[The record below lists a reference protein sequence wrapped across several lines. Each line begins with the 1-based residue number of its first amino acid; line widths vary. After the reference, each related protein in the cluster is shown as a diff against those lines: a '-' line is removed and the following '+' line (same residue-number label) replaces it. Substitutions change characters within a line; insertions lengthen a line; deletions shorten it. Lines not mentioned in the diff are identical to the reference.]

1 MTKIGSAPT
10 EKQYNDALCKLREST
25 IYKTKDNV
33 QNYVEKTW
41 VPCSFRRWCHAFR
54 KSQALNIVRTQDKV
68 AGLRDVSYLVEDV
81 NALQEAITIVDDLQA
96 KLRACC
102 PKAEGLFL
110 RGSPEK
116 KKLKIT
122 KPEYHKVFHKGLSLR
137 KKRKSKAA
145 SRSANMINVAEKVTD
160 NKVGYIPGTKY

>member
-1 MTKIGSAPT
+1 MQDLPNQVLPKIRPVTSIT
-10 EKQYNDALCKLREST
+10 SEST
-25 IYKTKDNV
+25 
-33 QNYVEKTW
+33 
-41 VPCSFRRWCHAFR
+41 PRRETSLTLPELSCHAKLKRQF
-54 KSQALNIVRTQDKV
+54 QDKI

-81 NALQEAITIVDDLQA
+81 NALQEAITIVDNLQA

-102 PKAEGLFL
+102 PKAEGLLL

-160 NKVGYIPGTKY
+160 NKVGY

>member
-1 MTKIGSAPT
+1 MNSTEIAHDQLDDFDKRMQDLPNPVLQKIPPVTSITP
-10 EKQYNDALCKLREST
+10 EST
-25 IYKTKDNV
+25 ARREN
-33 QNYVEKTW
+33 
-41 VPCSFRRWCHAFR
+41 SFTLPELSCHAKLKRQF
-54 KSQALNIVRTQDKV
+54 QDKV

-102 PKAEGLFL
+102 PKAEGIYL

-116 KKLKIT
+116 KKRKIT
-122 KPEYHKVFHKGLSLR
+122 KLSLR
-137 KKRKSKAA
+137 KKRKNKAA

-160 NKVGYIPGTKY
+160 NKVGYIPAPKY

>member
-1 MTKIGSAPT
+1 MQLI
-10 EKQYNDALCKLREST
+10 KLVVHR
-25 IYKTKDNV
+25 
-33 QNYVEKTW
+33 
-41 VPCSFRRWCHAFR
+41 R
-54 KSQALNIVRTQDKV
+54 KSSTTMRCA
-68 AGLRDVSYLVEDV
+68 SF
-81 NALQEAITIVDDLQA
+81 VDDLQA

-102 PKAEGLFL
+102 PKAEGLLL

-145 SRSANMINVAEKVTD
+145 SRSANMINIAEKVTD
-160 NKVGYIPGTKY
+160 NKVRYIPGPKY